1 MHLSHAPDNR
11 AKVLGEAGR
20 HDEAIVD
27 VRSGGVGPLKST
39 HEKQMESA
47 ARGKGQY

>member
-20 HDEAIVD
+20 HDEAI
-27 VRSGGVGPLKST
+27 G
-39 HEKQMESA
+39 A
-47 ARGKGQY
+47 ARRAVEL